1 MSRRLRAREVPS
13 LRGMGGS
20 DECGLGPIDSTW
32 EKRMHGKSGDQSN
45 APSGLSVDRRTLL
58 KTIAIAGAATSGG
71 VLAPLTEA
79 RAEIWEEGDTQCRPP
94 VQEVAPDY
102 ALDDAMLADFVKFSE
117 LLTGVKPL
125 DHRLGSQYL
134 ERYARRPE
142 LTQFLPQ
149 LIGAYRTA
157 SSSSSSSIEAEIEKN
172 IMQTSLRQAAAAC
185 CRTLEKLM
193 RGWPCKLTLPNQIS
207 TSSLWDRALPAHLL
221 RTGLHNQICGY

>member
-1 MSRRLRAREVPS
+1 
-13 LRGMGGS
+13 
-20 DECGLGPIDSTW
+20 
-32 EKRMHGKSGDQSN
+32 MHGKSGDQSN

-94 VQEVAPDY
+94 VQEFAPDY

-172 IMQTSLRQAAAAC
+172 IMQTSLRQPAEQVIYLWYVSAFYLPLAGDPAQ
-185 CRTLEKLM
+185 RKWFYGSPEQYNKSLLWSVV
-193 RGWPCKLTLPNQIS
+193 RGHPPMTRGGP
-207 TSSLWDRALPAHLL
+207 P
-221 RTGLHNQICGY
+221 GYWAKPPQLVAEHSRNL